1 MNSKSL
7 KLINVGNLLTYNSK
21 KKSMKLEEGLEIKV
35 RSGKI
40 IEIGKIFYG

>member
-21 KKSMKLEEGLEIKV
+21 KKSMISDEDLEIII
-35 RSGKI
+35 RNGEI
-40 IEIGKIFYG
+40 IEIGKKP